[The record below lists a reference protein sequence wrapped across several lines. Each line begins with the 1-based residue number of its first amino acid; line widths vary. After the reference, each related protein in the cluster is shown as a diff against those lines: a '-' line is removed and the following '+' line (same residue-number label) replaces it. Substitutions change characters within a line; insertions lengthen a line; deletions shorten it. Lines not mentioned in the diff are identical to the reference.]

1 MPSLVYIARI
11 LNFSE
16 ELTERL
22 KAAGF
27 QVSSFG
33 PGRITADECLLV
45 MTPEA
50 AAAGLK
56 PANSVAEST
65 DASARDLGLGET
77 PKPVADINVHL
88 RPQAAFWDILMTA
101 GSASGIG
108 AENKNLGFIPS
119 DVGQRIVSSRGELTG
134 CAPGLPAARNVP
146 SADVIDSPVSP
157 LPKLAKQPSTKPP
170 QQIAEISARR
180 VAGSVTKA
188 FLASTVH
195 ARKSLTDPFLRLA
208 MAASLLVILAIIMLT
223 NFKST
228 LSSSGEAT
236 ALDAHHSSQADS
248 TARVSVLTAKSSSAS
263 ALTTSGGDPSKV
275 TGLPRRPADYDFVAE
290 DFTNH
295 LTLRGPI
302 GVAIPNPELKH
313 NAQGRV
319 PRKRIVFN

>member
-50 AAAGLK
+50 AVAGLR
-56 PANSVAEST
+56 PANSVAESI
-65 DASARDLGLGET
+65 DASPRSLGLGET
-77 PKPVADINVHL
+77 PAPVADVNAHL
-88 RPQAAFWDILMTA
+88 KPQAAFWDILMTT

-119 DVGQRIVSSRGELTG
+119 DAGQRIVSSRGELTG

-146 SADVIDSPVSP
+146 SADVTDSPVSP
-157 LPKLAKQPSTKPP
+157 QPKPAKQPSTKPP
-170 QQIAEISARR
+170 QQIAEILSRR
-180 VAGSVTKA
+180 VAGPVTKA

-208 MAASLLVILAIIMLT
+208 MAASLLLILAIIMLT
-223 NFKST
+223 NPKST
-228 LSSSGEAT
+228 LYSSGEAT
-236 ALDAHHSSQADS
+236 ALDADHSSQADS
-248 TARVSVLTAKSSSAS
+248 TARVSVRAGSSSAS
-263 ALTTSGGDPSKV
+263 ALTTSGGDPSKT

-295 LTLRGPI
+295 LMLRGPI